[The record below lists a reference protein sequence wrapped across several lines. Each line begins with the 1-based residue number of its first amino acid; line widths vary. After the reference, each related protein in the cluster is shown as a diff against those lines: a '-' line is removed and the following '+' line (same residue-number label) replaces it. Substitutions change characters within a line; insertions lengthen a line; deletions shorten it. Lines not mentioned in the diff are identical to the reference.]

1 MAEVKVSK
9 GLLYTKEHEW
19 IKIEGNVGV
28 VGIADYAQEHL
39 GDIVYVDLPEAGD
52 EISKG
57 DAFSSVESVKAA
69 TDVYLPMSG
78 KIIEVNEALDDEP
91 ELLNKDAYANWIVK
105 IELSN
110 PSEASEL
117 MNDEAY
123 KEFASK
129 EN

>member
-105 IELSN
+105 IELSD